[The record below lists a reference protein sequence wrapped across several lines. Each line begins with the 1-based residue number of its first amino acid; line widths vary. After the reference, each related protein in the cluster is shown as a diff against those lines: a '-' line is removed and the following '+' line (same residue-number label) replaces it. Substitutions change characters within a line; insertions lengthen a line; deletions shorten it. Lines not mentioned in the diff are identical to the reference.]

1 MMNGGGGFSPDCGV
15 SCGDRDLSLAFL
27 NLKILSRKDAS
38 MTANTTNDVDARTTT
53 TANTTNYHEA
63 TYPS

>member
-1 MMNGGGGFSPDCGV
+1 
-15 SCGDRDLSLAFL
+15 
-27 NLKILSRKDAS
+27 